1 MLPGD
6 RRAHRPPMKTIQAI
20 VELAST
26 ARPGDVLAMA
36 TVVKVRGSA
45 YRRPGA
51 RMLMVAG
58 RTAGMISGGCL
69 ENDVRERAHE
79 VIATGKPILV
89 TYDSTAPDDII
100 FGLGLGC
107 NGIVQVLLEPLIA
120 GDDGNVLALLAACVA
135 RRQPGRIA
143 TIFQSEKIPLAARV
157 LRWTDGRVTSTCND
171 PAVSAALAQALQENA
186 ARRNA
191 VRDLEMPDGT
201 SAGVLIETIAP
212 PLPLTIFGA
221 GDDAI
226 PLAQMAKLLG
236 WHVTVIDARPAFATP
251 ARFPDA
257 DAVHC
262 LRPEALLD
270 SARAVLSPE
279 SMVMMM
285 THNFAHD
292 RALLRALLPRPLRYL
307 GILGPKS
314 RTQKLL
320 DELAEEGVTFPEGN
334 LARIHGPAGLDIG
347 AETPE
352 EIAVSIIGEMQA
364 VLAQRIGGALRDRN
378 APIHDPVDQTLATP

>member
-1 MLPGD
+1 
-6 RRAHRPPMKTIQAI
+6 MKTIQAI
-20 VELAST
+20 VELANE

-58 RTAGMISGGCL
+58 RSAGMISGGCL
-69 ENDVRERAHE
+69 ENDVRERGRS
-79 VIATGKPILV
+79 VIESGVPQLV
-89 TYDSTAPDDII
+89 TYDSTAPDDIV

-107 NGIVQVLLEPLIA
+107 NGIVQILIEPLTA
-120 GDDGNVLALLAACVA
+120 GDDGNVLAFLAACVA
-135 RRQPGRIA
+135 RRQAGRIA
-143 TIFQSEKIPLAARV
+143 TIFHAEKIAPVARV
-157 LRWTDGRVTSTCND
+157 LRWPDGRVTSTCDD
-171 PAVSAALAQALQENA
+171 PATTAALVRALQENA
-186 ARRNA
+186 TRCNA
-191 VRDLEMPDGT
+191 VRTIALPDGT
-201 SAGVLIETIAP
+201 SAGVLVETVAP

-236 WHVTVIDARPAFATP
+236 WHVTVIDARPAFATRE
-251 ARFPDA
+251 RFPSV

-262 LRPEALLD
+262 LRPEAL
-270 SARAVLSPE
+270 SASQEVVFPPE
-279 SMVMMM
+279 AMVMVM
-285 THNFAHD
+285 THHFTHD
-292 RALLRALLPRPLRYL
+292 RALLRTLLPRSLRYF

-314 RTQKLL
+314 RTQRLL
-320 DELAEEGVTFPEGN
+320 DELAEEGVTFTEEN
-334 LARIHGPAGLDIG
+334 LGRLHGPAGLDVG

-364 VLAQRIGGALRDRN
+364 VLAQRNGGALRDRT
-378 APIHDPVDQTLATP
+378 APIHNPVDQTLTTL